1 MSRPI
6 GPSRPVSRSLLAAVA
21 LSAIL
26 WLAPSLAGC
35 RTPAASADAAGRQAV
50 TQVVGAYLD
59 AYRRNDPNAIAG
71 LYSGDA
77 VLLPPG
83 HELVRGRD
91 DIRTYWGRGME
102 AGFAMDTLRVEVA
115 GGTGYVV
122 GRYYVPPDDEDDAE
136 TGKFILAFRREADGV
151 WRITA
156 DIWNADTADDEGEP
170 PASPDTTNRTVTVL
184 PGLQAPAG

>member
-1 MSRPI
+1 MPL
-6 GPSRPVSRSLLAAVA
+6 VLVVA

-26 WLAPSLAGC
+26 CLPPGLTGC
-35 RTPAASADAAGRQAV
+35 RPSPASADAAGRHSV
-50 TQVVGAYLD
+50 VQVIDAYLD

-91 DIRTYWGRGME
+91 DIRAYWSQGME
-102 AGFAMDTLRVEVA
+102 TGFAMDTLRIEVA
-115 GGTGYVV
+115 GGSGYVV
-122 GRYYVPPDDEDDAE
+122 GRYYVPPDEDDDAE
-136 TGKFILAFRREADGV
+136 TGKFIIAFRREADGV

-156 DIWNADTADDEGEP
+156 DIWNADTEDDDQAAP
-170 PASPDTTNRTVTVL
+170 TDSTDRTVT
-184 PGLQAPAG
+184 GLAAPRAFRG